1 MRSGDGIVNDN
12 EILLAIQELMDGV
25 EWSTDTLDG
34 IAKLLN
40 DNGYRVRDLDD
51 ADLMGEG

>member
-1 MRSGDGIVNDN
+1 MHDH
-12 EILLAIQELMDGV
+12 EILLAIQEAMDGV
-25 EWSTDTLDG
+25 EWTPDTLDA

-51 ADLMGEG
+51 KDL